1 MRGGQTSSY
10 SSSSISSASSTS
22 VCFTRT
28 YCAVAFLTGCCIRSC
43 STFLP
48 SSLRVFSFTASLN
61 ICSKTEYILDRTKN
75 QVFLEQIFQISYDLV
90 AVGMRR
96 IPARRHTKV
105 PLVGTLSGVDF
116 GETAWKLVS

>member
-10 SSSSISSASSTS
+10 SSSSISSASSTL

-28 YCAVAFLTGCCIRSC
+28 YCAVAFLTGCCIRFC

-48 SSLRVFSFTASLN
+48 SSLRILSFTASLN

-90 AVGMRR
+90 AVGTRR
-96 IPARRHTKV
+96 IPARRHAK
-105 PLVGTLSGVDF
+105 GTHQGYPS
-116 GETAWKLVS
+116 